1 MNKDKQEMLD
11 KDYFVTLYSSCNMT
25 KGEAILWEPC
35 RKLSHMLIPGKEIG
49 HLHESILYRA
59 NRIVEENK
67 RLALPK
73 SELLWNESS
82 SMIPHISI
90 GESYLMFTPVESRF
104 NKELLQKIEE
114 GGTK

>member
-1 MNKDKQEMLD
+1 MDKDKQEMLD
-11 KDYFVTLYSSCNMT
+11 KDYFVTLYSSYIMT
-25 KGEAILWEPC
+25 KGEAILLEPC

-73 SELLWNESS
+73 SELRWNEST
-82 SMIPHISI
+82 SMIPYISI
-90 GESYLMFTPVESRF
+90 GESCIIFTPVESRF

-114 GGTK
+114 GCNQ